1 MAQNCRNFKSVADN
15 HNALIYLEFPGD
27 QSYRKVNASCSD
39 SGIRIMDPK
48 KRAKQTDKFKE
59 LARKLGT
66 HESEERFKE
75 ALERTLRVRSKRVVE
90 KSKNERG
97 K

>member
-1 MAQNCRNFKSVADN
+1 
-15 HNALIYLEFPGD
+15 
-27 QSYRKVNASCSD
+27 
-39 SGIRIMDPK
+39 MDPK